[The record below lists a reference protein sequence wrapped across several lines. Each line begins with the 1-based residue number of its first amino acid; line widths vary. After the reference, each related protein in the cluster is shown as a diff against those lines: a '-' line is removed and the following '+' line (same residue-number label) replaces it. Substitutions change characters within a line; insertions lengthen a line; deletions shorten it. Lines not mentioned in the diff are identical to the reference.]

1 MLDTR
6 SQDQCCGNN
15 VLSRFIFVTT
25 NCSQYWDDFDTC
37 RYECL
42 YNHWNLL
49 DSNNKIK
56 RPQLYAMITQLYN
69 PLNGYNNYGT
79 AMKRAFEDCD
89 KLYLKYADFILIYST
104 QAQDHLHL
112 DKNCCSFEC
121 VFNSTQSL
129 NGTSLVLPKVE
140 QLLHIALNG
149 DQKVI
154 DIYMNGF
161 RECSLQEAEML
172 RSLKRRRMEV
182 VDNCSP
188 MAVTYAICAHRYVN
202 INCPEGSWTNS
213 QQCNEAKDYSINCD
227 MPKGR
232 KAT

>member
-1 MLDTR
+1 MTFEAFKSQCGKYMPAGSPRLSPCLYECIFNASNTLDGTEINVQNAR
-6 SQDQCCGNN
+6 NMMQKILGNN
-15 VLSRFIFVTT
+15 QGFTDAYTEGLE
-25 NCSQYWDDFDTC
+25 NCSNFVDEMMKYS
-37 RYECL
+37 RR
-42 YNHWNLL
+42 
-49 DSNNKIK
+49 
-56 RPQLYAMITQLYN
+56 RPPAL
-69 PLNGYNNYGT
+69 PGV
-79 AMKRAFEDCD
+79 E
-89 KLYLKYADFILIYST
+89 
-104 QAQDHLHL
+104 
-112 DKNCCSFEC
+112 CSFEC
-121 VFNSTQSL
+121 VFNNTQSL

-140 QLLHIALNG
+140 QLLQIALNG

-161 RECSLQEAEML
+161 RECSMQEAEML

-213 QQCNEAKDYSINCD
+213 QQCNEAKDYSINCN

>member
-1 MLDTR
+1 MFYL
-6 SQDQCCGNN
+6 
-15 VLSRFIFVTT
+15 LSGLLYSALVGFVSSGVID
-25 NCSQYWDDFDTC
+25 CS
-37 RYECL
+37 
-42 YNHWNLL
+42 
-49 DSNNKIK
+49 
-56 RPQLYAMITQLYN
+56 
-69 PLNGYNNYGT
+69 
-79 AMKRAFEDCD
+79 RAPDMF
-89 KLYLKYADFILIYST
+89 AI
-104 QAQDHLHL
+104 
-112 DKNCCSFEC
+112 KNCCKLPELNLTSFNKKCSKYVARITPCSFEC
-121 VFNSTQSL
+121 VFNNTQSL

-140 QLLHIALNG
+140 QLLQIALNG

-161 RECSLQEAEML
+161 RECSMQEAEML

-213 QQCNEAKDYSINCD
+213 QQCNEAKDYSINCN